1 MSLEEKLK
9 TTIREVPDFPIKG
22 INFKDISPI
31 FLNPGLVRQST
42 FALASHWNEKGV
54 NKILGIESR
63 GFLFGLG
70 MAAEMNAGF
79 VVVRK
84 AGKLPPDTEAI
95 SYSLEYGEATIE
107 VVKASIQPGDRVVI
121 HDDLLAT
128 GGTASAAA
136 KLARNQGAEV
146 VGFSFLVELSFIPG
160 REKLLPF
167 SRDIHSLV
175 TY

>member
-1 MSLEEKLK
+1 MSLEQNLK
-9 TTIREVPDFPIKG
+9 STIREVPDFPIKG
-22 INFKDISPI
+22 INFKDITPI

-42 FALASHWNEKGV
+42 FSLAAHWEGKEV

-84 AGKLPPDTEAI
+84 QGKLPPDTESI
-95 SYSLEYGEATIE
+95 SYELEYGKATIE
-107 VVKASIQPGDRVVI
+107 VIKSAIQPGDRVVI

-136 KLARNQGAEV
+136 KLAMNQGAIV

-160 REKLLPF
+160 RAKLNTY
-167 SRDIHSLV
+167 SNDIHSLV